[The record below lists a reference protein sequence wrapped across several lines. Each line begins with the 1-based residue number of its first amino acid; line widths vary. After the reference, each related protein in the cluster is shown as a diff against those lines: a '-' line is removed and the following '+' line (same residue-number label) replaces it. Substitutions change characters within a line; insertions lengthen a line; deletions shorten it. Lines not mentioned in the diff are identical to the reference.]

1 MTNAARLQTG
11 NCVATGR
18 AIDAVIGLYPQFRM
32 ACSQGGVQPM
42 NASADA
48 AAPQPDGYAVTGSEL
63 DSFDNL
69 VRE

>member
-1 MTNAARLQTG
+1 
-11 NCVATGR
+11 
-18 AIDAVIGLYPQFRM
+18 
-32 ACSQGGVQPM
+32 M